1 METIF
6 LDILLDKKNII
17 FVNAIIESYEG
28 IAFFRTVDPSIGHVL
43 LMVPTAFV
51 GDVDLLLR
59 DLSSSLSI
67 RPMYE
72 EQALQDGFS
81 FFS

>member
-6 LDILLDKKNII
+6 LDILIDKKNII

-43 LMVPTAFV
+43 LMVPAAFV
-51 GDVDLLLR
+51 GDVNSLLR
-59 DLSSSLSI
+59 DLNRSLSI
-67 RPMYE
+67 RPLHE